1 MFSLFR
7 GAYSEM
13 TRKDEFF
20 VALFGL
26 DGAGKT
32 AYVERLKAHF
42 DRHYRCRN
50 LAKLAST
57 VGLNHVRVPL
67 AGAVLNMWDLGGQAE
82 LRPLWHSYLAE
93 CHAIVF
99 VVDSS
104 DVQRLPE
111 VCSALESIFA
121 VERVC
126 QLPLMVLFNKCDLEG
141 KLTTNDA
148 MDGEQTPTIS
158 AGTTNPTAHG
168 HPSTNCAPPISSPSP
183 QPAPPPPV
191 QSPALSSLC
200 GSSGGWQSFE
210 LVDNN
215 DHDEHHNDNA
225 SGADGAVGDSAGP
238 WHCEDGTESEWDND
252 RLSTVTAASS
262 SSITNTADRPQR
274 HDTNANELMER
285 FRRQYFNNHIAT
297 RHQAD
302 VAIFSVSALQN
313 INVKRSVTWL
323 LSALSVTQRHH

>member
-7 GAYSEM
+7 GAYGEM

-20 VALFGL
+20 VALLGL

-57 VGLNHVRVPL
+57 VGLNHVRAPL
-67 AGAVLNMWDLGGQAE
+67 AGAVLNVWDLGGQVE

-93 CHAIVF
+93 CHALIF

-121 VERVC
+121 VERIS
-126 QLPLMVLFNKCDLEG
+126 QLPLMILFNKCDLEC
-141 KLTTNDA
+141 KLMTNDA
-148 MDGEQTPTIS
+148 MDEGQTPTTS
-158 AGTTNPTAHG
+158 AATTNPTKHG
-168 HPSTNCAPPISSPSP
+168 HPSTNCAPPIPSPSP
-183 QPAPPPPV
+183 QPAPPV
-191 QSPALSSLC
+191 QSPTLSSLC
-200 GSSGGWQSFE
+200 DSSGGGWQSFE

-225 SGADGAVGDSAGP
+225 GGGDGDSAGQ

-262 SSITNTADRPQR
+262 SSTTNTADRPQR

-302 VAIFSVSALQN
+302 VAIFSVSALHN